1 MINNLISGAP
11 QGAPTYDLEQF
22 YDHMVD
28 AIKTIYLEGVR
39 KGEVKEVDVDDVA
52 ILFLSLLDFCLHI
65 NFARPDSR
73 DPEMPVRLLRI
84 AFQGLAET
92 RTPDHR
98 PRATSFKQVIAW
110 NK

>member
-1 MINNLISGAP
+1 MINNLICGAP

-22 YDHMVD
+22 YGRMVD

-39 KGEVKEVDVDDVA
+39 KGEMKEVDVDDVA

-73 DPEMPVRLLRI
+73 DPEMPVRLLGL

-92 RTPDHR
+92 RTPGHR
-98 PRATSFKQVIAW
+98 TQRH
-110 NK
+110 